1 MRGLPVD
8 WVLEELK
15 DIARFSP
22 DWVTE
27 ALEDMLK
34 AQPRLL
40 WALVVSAYLSGRIN
54 LGKAA
59 ELLGKHRLE
68 LQEEFLAKGIPIRL
82 GPRDEEEAKAEA
94 AIWEWKR

>member
-1 MRGLPVD
+1 MKGLPLD

-15 DIARFSP
+15 DIARVNP
-22 DWVTE
+22 DWVVE

-34 AQPRLL
+34 EQPRLR
-40 WALVVSAYLSGRIN
+40 WALVVSAYLDGRIN

-68 LQEEFLAKGIPIRL
+68 LQEEFLAKGIPVRL
-82 GPRDEEEAKAEA
+82 GPRDEEEARADA
-94 AIWEWKR
+94 AIWERK